1 MDYKIQFPICKAAVC
16 RAALARMRHVAL
28 GLLLALL
35 ISTPVLQGAEPTKA
49 ALLVIDQDVAAN
61 RELTAALANYRKQVQ
76 NTFGYRLIQVVADAA
91 IAPEDMRALL
101 RQRVQEQQIAG
112 AFLVGRFRLA
122 TFRGG
127 CGDLAAFPEFF
138 QDLDGD
144 IRDEDADGIYDF
156 YDPWPVSATAPA
168 CELWLAVLRPYRVGP
183 RGRSGLNDLT
193 TYFTRI
199 TAAMQAPARTSA
211 ATIFASYDW
220 PNQDGLQRELQ
231 ASVRSPVRLFGGN
244 DPLSKQARRTTV
256 SEFREALARHSNLL
270 CSFIHSSVSVH
281 TLDGPDYPGNL
292 VVPWEMDYPG
302 RALLDDMPVNARVMT
317 FWSCHLLDIEHVT
330 YLNGRF
336 LANSYLLRP
345 RSRAEAILAPARSIG
360 LEHQEKLIRA
370 LRTAP
375 LCEAWLS
382 YQNHLYSS
390 PFLRQ
395 FLDRVWQQE
404 GHRFAWHAMIY
415 GNPFVHVFDTS
426 AQGSHLT
433 AR

>member
-1 MDYKIQFPICKAAVC
+1 MLCTMSGKAAVC
-16 RAALARMRHVAL
+16 NTALAPIRHVAL
-28 GLLLALL
+28 HLILVLL
-35 ISTPVLQGAEPTKA
+35 ISTPVLPAAESAKA
-49 ALLVIDQDVAAN
+49 ALLVIDQEVAADTG
-61 RELTAALANYRKQVQ
+61 LTAALATYRQQVRS
-76 NTFGYRLIQVVADAA
+76 TFGYRLIQVVADAA

-101 RQRVQEQQIAG
+101 RQWVQQERIAG

-144 IRDEDADGIYDF
+144 IRDEDGDGIYDV
-156 YDPWPVSATAPA
+156 YDPWPVSPTAPA
-168 CELWLAVLRPYRVGP
+168 CELWLAMLRPYPVSP
-183 RGRSGLNDLT
+183 RGGSGLDELT

-199 TAAMQAPARTSA
+199 TATMQAPAQTTA
-211 ATIFASYDW
+211 ATIFASHDW
-220 PNQDGLQRELQ
+220 PDQDGLHRALQ
-231 ASVRSPVRLFGGN
+231 ASVRSPVRLFGGK
-244 DPLSKQARRTTV
+244 DPQSKQALRTTV
-256 SEFREALARHSNLL
+256 REFREALAEPSNLL

-292 VVPWEMDYPG
+292 VVPGEMDNPG
-302 RALLDDMPVNARVMT
+302 RVLLDDMPVNARVMT

-330 YLNGRF
+330 YLHGRF

-345 RSRAEAILAPARSIG
+345 GSRAEAILAPARSIG
-360 LEHQEKLIRA
+360 LEYQEVLIRA

-382 YQNHLYSS
+382 YQNHLYSR
-390 PFLRQ
+390 PVLRQ

-404 GHRFAWHAMIY
+404 GRRFAWHAMIY
-415 GNPFVHVFDTS
+415 GNPFVHVFGTS
-426 AQGSHLT
+426 AQGIRLPG
-433 AR
+433 R